1 MSRQTP
7 AERLFTLT
15 CCLLAAPRNGVSKQQ
30 LLLSVPGYQDGKTEA
45 ALDRMFERDKLSL
58 KEAGVSLE
66 LIDGEGSENP
76 DDTRYRIAPGS
87 FSWPE
92 GLTLNPVKLQLLEL
106 AGKAW
111 NQQSMRESAL
121 SAITRLKALG
131 YVEKGHELDVFS
143 PRILARHASFAP
155 LAQAI
160 ESQVV
165 VRFDYQKADSEP
177 SRREL
182 SPLKLRYLEGQWIL
196 LALDGAMIK
205 NFLLR
210 RIVSEVQVTDI
221 SSDSVAPE
229 LIGAAE
235 LDLERFVQSQQVTIK
250 LEPNSEAW
258 WHFGSP
264 EAHSIR
270 FPFMDAELLVEDLLE
285 LSAGLRVESPE
296 SIKQLLARKLRE
308 VVANHA

>member
-1 MSRQTP
+1 MTRQTP

-30 LLLSVPGYQDGKTEA
+30 LLLSVPGYQDDKSEG

-58 KEAGVSLE
+58 KEAGVALE

-76 DDTRYRIAPGS
+76 DDTKYRIAPGT
-87 FSWPE
+87 FVWPK
-92 GLTLNPVKLQLLEL
+92 GLTLNPTKLQLLEL

-111 NQQSMRESAL
+111 NQQSMRESAM

-131 YVEKGHELDVFS
+131 YVERSHELEVFS
-143 PRILARHASFAP
+143 PRILARHASFSP

-160 ESQVV
+160 ESQVMV
-165 VRFDYQKADSEP
+165 HFSYQKPDAKPEL
-177 SRREL
+177 RKL
-182 SPLKLRYLEGQWIL
+182 SPLKLRYLEGQWVL
-196 LALDGAMIK
+196 LAADDSMIK

-210 RIVSEVQVTDI
+210 RITSEVEVTDV
-221 SSDSVAPE
+221 SARSVSADE
-229 LIGAAE
+229 VMSAE
-235 LDLERFVQSQQVTIK
+235 RDLESFVLSQQVKLK

-264 EAHSIR
+264 ESHVAEFSY
-270 FPFMDAELLVEDLLE
+270 MDAELLVEDLLE
-285 LSAGLRVESPE
+285 LASGLIVESPS
-296 SIKQLLARKLRE
+296 SIRELLVRKLEE
-308 VVANHA
+308 VAKAHA

>member
-15 CCLLAAPRNGVSKQQ
+15 CCLLSAPRNGVSKQQ
-30 LLLSVPGYQDGKTEA
+30 LLLSVPGYQEGQSES

-92 GLTLNPVKLQLLEL
+92 GLKLNPVKLQLLEL

-121 SAITRLKALG
+121 GAITRLKALG
-131 YVEKGHELDVFS
+131 YVERGHELDVFS
-143 PRILARHASFAP
+143 PRLLARHSSFSP

-160 ESQVV
+160 DSQRL
-165 VRFDYQKADSEP
+165 VRFSYQKVGSEP
-177 SRREL
+177 VKREL
-182 SPLKLRYLEGQWIL
+182 SPLKLRYLEGQWVL
-196 LALDGAMIK
+196 LALDGTTMK

-210 RIVSEVQVTDI
+210 RISSEVEVTEI
-221 SSDSVAPE
+221 PAASPSAE
-229 LIGAAE
+229 QIAAAE
-235 LDLERFVQSQQVTIK
+235 RDLENFVQSQRVTLR

-264 EAHSIR
+264 EENTVTFA
-270 FPFMDAELLVEDLLE
+270 FMDPELLVEDLLE

-296 SIKQLLARKLRE
+296 SVKTLLIRKLEE
-308 VVANHA
+308 VAANHA

>member
-30 LLLSVPGYQDGKTEA
+30 LLLSVPGYQEGKTEA
-45 ALDRMFERDKLSL
+45 ALDRMFERDKISL

-66 LIDGEGSENP
+66 LVGGDGSENP

-87 FSWPE
+87 FAWPKD
-92 GLTLNPVKLQLLEL
+92 LVLNTAKLQLLEL

-111 NQQSMRESAL
+111 NQQSMRDSAL

-143 PRILARHASFAP
+143 PRLLARHASFSP

-160 ESQVV
+160 ESQLV
-165 VRFDYQKADSEP
+165 VRFSYQKADSEP
-177 SRREL
+177 LVREL
-182 SPLKLRYLEGQWIL
+182 SPLKLRYLEGQWVL
-196 LALDGAMIK
+196 LAFDGSMIK

-210 RIVSEVQVTDI
+210 RITSDVQLTEVPAASVSSEQI
-221 SSDSVAPE
+221 A
-229 LIGAAE
+229 AAE
-235 LDLERFVQSQQVTIK
+235 LELEKFVQSQQAT
-250 LEPNSEAW
+250 LTFEQNSEAW

-264 EAHSIR
+264 ESHKTTIS
-270 FPFMDAELLVEDLLE
+270 FMDPELLVEDLLE
-285 LSAGLRVESPE
+285 LSSGLRVESPA
-296 SIKQLLARKLRE
+296 SIRELLVRKLGE
-308 VVANHA
+308 VVKTHA